1 MSQFLN
7 SIISRAKHDK
17 QTIVL
22 PEGTDA
28 RVLEAARSVLDHD
41 IAHVILLGSE
51 ASLRDSGVDL
61 SDARIVD
68 PQTSDKREAYAQKFA
83 ELRAKK
89 GITIEQAREQ
99 MLDVSYFGVMM
110 VYMGDADGMVSG
122 ASHSTADTLRPALQI
137 LKTAPGTKIVSSSF
151 VLDVPDCSYGDDGL
165 FVVGDCALNIYPDA
179 EQLADIALASAATFE
194 QLCGST
200 PRVAMLSY
208 SSYGSGKGESVDKVA
223 QATRI
228 AQERAPE
235 LQLDGELQADA
246 AIVESVGALKAPES
260 SVAGKANVLIFPNID
275 AGNIGYKLV
284 QRLAKADA
292 YGPVMQG
299 MAKPVNDLSRGCSA
313 EDIVGTVAITCVQ
326 SQMRKQALSAEG

>member
-7 SIISRAKHDK
+7 SIISRAKHDI

-22 PEGTDA
+22 PEGNDL
-28 RVLEAARSVLDHD
+28 RVLEAARSILDQD
-41 IAHVILLGSE
+41 IARVIILGSE
-51 ASLRDSGVDL
+51 DSLRDSGVDL
-61 SDARIVD
+61 SGVRVVD

-89 GITIEQAREQ
+89 GVTLEQAREQ

-151 VLDVPDCSYGDDGL
+151 VLDVPDCAYGDDGL
-165 FVVGDCALNIYPDA
+165 FVVGDCALNIYPDS
-179 EQLADIALASAATFE
+179 EQLADIALASASTFE

-208 SSYGSGKGESVDKVA
+208 SSYGSGKGESVDTVA

-228 AQERAPE
+228 AKERAPE

-326 SQMRKQALSAEG
+326 SQMRKQALSAES

>member
-1 MSQFLN
+1 MSNFISN
-7 SIISRAKHDK
+7 IISRAQSDI

-22 PEGTDA
+22 PEGTDL
-28 RVLEAARSVLDHD
+28 RTLKAARSIVDQG
-41 IAHVILLGSE
+41 IANVILLGSDKDF
-51 ASLRDSGVDL
+51 ASSPVDL
-61 SDARIVD
+61 SGVTLID
-68 PQTSDKREAYAQKFA
+68 PKTSDKFESYSEKFA

-89 GITIEQAREQ
+89 GVTLEQARQQ

-122 ASHSTADTLRPALQI
+122 ACHSTADTLRPALQI
-137 LKTAPGTKIVSSSF
+137 LKTAPGTDLVSSSF
-151 VLDVPDCSYGDDGL
+151 VIDVPDCEYGQDGL
-165 FVVGDCALNIYPDA
+165 FVMGDCALNIYPDSKELA
-179 EQLADIALASAATFE
+179 EIALASANTFE
-194 QLCGST
+194 KLCGGE

-208 SSYGSGKGESVDKVA
+208 SSYGSGKGDSVDKVA
-223 QATRI
+223 EATRI
-228 AQERAPE
+228 AKQKNPG

-260 SVAGKANVLIFPNID
+260 PVAGKANVLIFPNID

-313 EDIVGTVAITCVQ
+313 DDIVGTVAITCVQ
-326 SQMRKQALSAEG
+326 SQARKANM